1 MTKYSQSIELPCKVT
16 KNKIKSDNLQYTT
29 LVCWA
34 DWKKQLVDQVSD
46 VPSIFFFTISYR
58 LRALKTHFY
67 NFEKNKGFLQRILQD
82 VMKKIIRHLD
92 DEPFVPSAQRTSVLY
107 CRL

>member
-29 LVCWA
+29 LVCWT

-58 LRALKTHFY
+58 LLGHSKLIFLILRKI
-67 NFEKNKGFLQRILQD
+67 KGFYKEFCKIL
-82 VMKKIIRHLD
+82 
-92 DEPFVPSAQRTSVLY
+92 
-107 CRL
+107 